1 MATELHFH
9 FVLPGPLPL
18 PTRLLLPLAG
28 IALSLPYE
36 IQIHDDG
43 RQVALHVSN
52 SVRGSFRSQHWT
64 QQGKREEGEGG
75 GGWPAGVCGVT
86 RSGIK

>member
-52 SVRGSFRSQHWT
+52 SVRGSFPSQHWT
-64 QQGKREEGEGG
+64 QEGWRGKGG
-75 GGWPAGVCGVT
+75 
-86 RSGIK
+86 SGLRGSVV

>member
-1 MATELHFH
+1 MATEFHFH
-9 FVLPGPLPL
+9 FVRPP
-18 PTRLLLPLAG
+18 PTCPLLPLAE

-43 RQVALHVSN
+43 RKVALHVSN

-64 QQGKREEGEGG
+64 EKGRREGERGRGAACGG
-75 GGWPAGVCGVT
+75 LWCDAQGH
-86 RSGIK
+86 